1 MSGPCRVP
9 PHTEAPAAETGVGR
23 LSPYPTTDA
32 TPGPCSGTGAS
43 VGWWTRRPA
52 PPTARPGSVSSARTG
67 SPGYPRPPVYG
78 GGVGPTAR
86 AMGANAGPF
95 PGLGAG
101 GGAQAG
107 GAARSAE
114 PVLVLLPAWAG
125 FVGPR
130 ATALGAHRARTVVA
144 RHHEARLI
152 TAVCA
157 IPCLTG
163 AEAREDRRGASR
175 MKVAAGP
182 ARDPLVIVVRRGF
195 PAPSIVLLPSTRS
208 PARVCQRHPPP
219 VDGAR
224 SR

>member
-1 MSGPCRVP
+1 MPRLGPVAVPVHQWVGGPGTP
-9 PHTEAPAAETGVGR
+9 PHRP
-23 LSPYPTTDA
+23 
-32 TPGPCSGTGAS
+32 PGPAPCPPPARGPPGTLDPQSTAVVSGL
-43 VGWWTRRPA
+43 
-52 PPTARPGSVSSARTG
+52 PPERW
-67 SPGYPRPPVYG
+67 
-78 GGVGPTAR
+78 GPT
-86 AMGANAGPF
+86 PDHS
-95 PGLGAG
+95 PVW
-101 GGAQAG
+101 AQAV
-107 GAARSAE
+107 ALKRAVPARSAE
-114 PVLVLLPAWAG
+114 PVLFLLPAWAG

-130 ATALGAHRARTVVA
+130 ATALGAPRARTVVA

-163 AEAREDRRGASR
+163 AEARENRRGASR

-195 PAPSIVLLPSTRS
+195 PSPSIVLLPSTRS